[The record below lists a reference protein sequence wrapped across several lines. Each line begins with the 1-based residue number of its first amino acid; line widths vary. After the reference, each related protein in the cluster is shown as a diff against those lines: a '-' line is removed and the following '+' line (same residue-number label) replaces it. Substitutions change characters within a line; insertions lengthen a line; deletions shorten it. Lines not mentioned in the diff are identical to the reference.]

1 MSLLIQ
7 LIKDHSTILV
17 MLLIAAIQSMS
28 TPTKD
33 SPSWYK
39 YLFTFSHSITLAGL
53 PRVLSTKKSW
63 EDNAS

>member
-1 MSLLIQ
+1 MNLLIQ

-17 MLLIAAIQSMS
+17 MLLIAAIQSMD
-28 TPTKD
+28 TPNKD
-33 SPSWYK
+33 SSKYYK
-39 YLFTFSHSITLAGL
+39 YFFTFTHSITIAGL